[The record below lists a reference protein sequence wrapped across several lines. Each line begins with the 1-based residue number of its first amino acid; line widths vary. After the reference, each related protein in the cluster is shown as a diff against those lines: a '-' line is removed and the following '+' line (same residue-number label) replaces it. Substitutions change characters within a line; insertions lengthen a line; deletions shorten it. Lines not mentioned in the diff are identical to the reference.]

1 MLTERQTDGRQTDG
15 RRTQSDGKSSLCKWV
30 YNVSDTTGAGHG
42 TGVIYPSRAPE
53 LTPSF

>member
-1 MLTERQTDGRQTDG
+1 MLTERLTDGRQTDG
-15 RRTQSDGKSSLCKWV
+15 RRTQSDGSLCKWV
-30 YNVSDTTGAGHG
+30 YSMSDTTGAGHG

>member
-30 YNVSDTTGAGHG
+30 YNMSDTTGAGHG